1 MVRKVLV
8 SVLVLLAVGLLGY
21 YSYLNATNEW
31 IVLPWDDIM
40 SGERTWSAFSPDT
53 WPLYPLKYP
62 YDDMYANLVYTVIKK
77 TEFVALVFSSYPLL
91 EFHSLGNGYFVA
103 FGRAK
108 FDNQQPINITLLVT
122 KLPAKVAFI
131 VERDVFVENMK
142 KYNKVLIEVPWLD
155 RNVYFEFSLKRAS
168 TAISEVR
175 SKSGMV
181 K

>member
-21 YSYLNATNEW
+21 YNYLNATNEW
-31 IVLPWDDIM
+31 IVLPSDDIM

-62 YDDMYANLVYTVIKK
+62 YDDMYANLVYTVINK
-77 TEFVALVFSSYPLL
+77 TEIVALAFSNYPLL
-91 EFHSLGNGYFVA
+91 EFHSLGNGSFVA

-108 FDNQQPINITLLVT
+108 FDNQKPINITLFVA
-122 KLPAKVAFI
+122 KIPAKVAFI
-131 VERDVFVENMK
+131 LETNVFIENMK
-142 KYNKVLIEVPWLD
+142 KYNKVLIEVPWID